1 MRIEPG
7 PSWRPVLS
15 LIAASLFAALIAG
28 IPPAAHASGEADA
41 ARSRAYELAST
52 GRCADA
58 LPLLAD
64 LREAHPQDAELADLA
79 GKCQIETRRWEDATA
94 SFAEAKRLD
103 PETPSV
109 DLHLAVARFHAG
121 DLDGAGRAL
130 DDARVRSPASAE
142 VDLYDGLIRLERAE
156 EPTAAAESLERARG
170 RDPVGV
176 EPVASYFAGIAWLRA
191 EEKERAREAL
201 ERVKLE
207 SPGTAWA
214 DAAERALTDSD
225 SVRGLRV
232 RRDLSALQNA
242 ERPLGSFSGQHRTVR
257 PWVVVSAGVEHDSN
271 VLLRGDGV
279 RVPDEISDENDIRA
293 VWTAQIGSEL
303 WSNRDWTI
311 GAMASYYGSAHSDLT
326 DFDTHYPSAT
336 VWIDRRL
343 TEATLLRLQYD
354 FSYAWVGK
362 SPYLREHALTPALF
376 HNWGE
381 RWGTTRV
388 YAELRHDD
396 FRFSPDDEPDGFPGG
411 SPGDDCPDTSQ
422 PCGPFGVDESDE
434 RNRDGFWGIF
444 GFDHAFPVDAI
455 ASELRFGYAY
465 HYYDA
470 EGSEY
475 SFRGHELSVGTRT
488 ALPWRFVADVQGSF
502 TYRPYENPSTFPDSG
517 ALTVNQQFGL
527 RSRDKRER
535 IWRVDAILE
544 RPLNR
549 WLTASVRYGYQN
561 NDANVAVFDFDR
573 HIIGGY
579 LTFAY
584 QR

>member
-1 MRIEPG
+1 MRIDGSPH
-7 PSWRPVLS
+7 RPAALS
-15 LIAASLFAALIAG
+15 LIVAGSLSVAIAG
-28 IPPAAHASGEADA
+28 FPPAAQAADDA
-41 ARSRAYELAST
+41 AAGRAQAYELAGA

-58 LPLLAD
+58 LPLLAE
-64 LREAHPQDAELADLA
+64 LRAAHPQDAELADLT
-79 GKCQIETRRWEDATA
+79 GKCQIETRRWDDAAA

-103 PETPSV
+103 PQTPGV

-121 DLDGAGRAL
+121 DLDGAELAL
-130 DDARVRSPASAE
+130 DDARVRSPGSAE

-201 ERVKLE
+201 ERVKRE

-214 DAAERALTDSD
+214 DAAERALADSD
-225 SVRGLRV
+225 AVRGVRV
-232 RRDLSALQNA
+232 RRDFSALQNA

-257 PWVVVSAGVEHDSN
+257 PWVIVSAGVEHDSN

-279 RVPDEISDENDIRA
+279 RVPDEISDESDIRA

-388 YAELRHDD
+388 FAELRHDD
-396 FRFSPDDEPDGFPGG
+396 FRFSPDDVPDGAPGG
-411 SPGDDCPDTSQ
+411 VPGDACPDPTQ
-422 PCGPFGVDESDE
+422 PCGPFGVDEADE
-434 RNRDGFWGIF
+434 RDRDGFWGVF
-444 GFDHAFPVDAI
+444 GFDHVFPVDAI
-455 ASELRFGYAY
+455 ASELRFGYGY

-475 SFRGHELSVGTRT
+475 SFRGHEVSVGTRT

-517 ALTVNQQFGL
+517 ALTNGVQYGL